1 MEKKLKLRNI
11 LDIRKS
17 KFRTETYPTRTS
29 EEQADVEDIVLRK
42 YEDLHI
48 KLKIN
53 PNLPE
58 LFKEQ
63 HTRFLVESMVYLP
76 SAYESL
82 DASRPWLC
90 YWILHPL
97 SLMGVRLEDTQ
108 KSHIAKFLGRC
119 QCPEGGFGGGP
130 GQFPHL
136 AATYAAVNALVIL
149 GTEEAYK
156 IIDRKKLRDF
166 LFSVR
171 QWDGSFA
178 MHVGGEIDIRGAYCA
193 LSVASLTGILTPEL
207 CKDTAEWIVSCQTY
221 EGGFSG
227 CPGMEAH
234 GGYAFCGL
242 AALVILQKGHL
253 VDQQALLRW
262 LVQRQMKLE
271 GGFQGR
277 TNKLVDGCYSF
288 WQGGAFPLLYS
299 LLAKGYSIP
308 QDHLFDERALQEYIL
323 ICCQNPSGGLLDKP
337 GKPRDIFHT
346 CYTISGLSVAQHF
359 LNERHIL
366 GPTRNSI
373 TCTHPLYN
381 IRPDIV
387 RKALLY
393 YNNLGDPNKK
403 DNNIGST

>member
-1 MEKKLKLRNI
+1 MEKKLYLRNI

-17 KFRTETYPTRTS
+17 KNRTESYPTKSS
-29 EEQADVEDIVLRK
+29 EEQSDVEDSVLKK

-58 LFKEQ
+58 LLKEQ
-63 HTRFLVESMVYLP
+63 HKKYLLSTIVYL
-76 SAYESL
+76 SHAYECL

-97 SLMGVRLEDTQ
+97 SLMGVRLDDTR
-108 KSHIAKFLGRC
+108 KSHIVKFLGKC
-119 QCPEGGFGGGP
+119 QSPSGGFGGGP

-136 AATYAAVNALVIL
+136 AATYSAVNALVIL
-149 GTEEAYK
+149 GTEEAYN
-156 IIDRKKLRDF
+156 IIDRKKLQEF
-166 LFSVR
+166 LLSVR
-171 QWDGSFA
+171 QPDGSFA
-178 MHVGGEIDIRGAYCA
+178 MHIGGEIDIRGAYCA
-193 LSVASLTGILTPEL
+193 LAVASLTGILTMDL
-207 CKDTAEWIVSCQTY
+207 FKDTAEWIVSCQTY

-242 AALVILQKGHL
+242 SALVILQKGHL
-253 VDQQALLRW
+253 CDKQALLRW
-262 LVQRQMKLE
+262 LVHRQMRLE

-299 LLAKGYSIP
+299 LLAKDGNTP
-308 QDHLFDERALQEYIL
+308 QDHLFDERALQEYLL
-323 ICCQNPSGGLLDKP
+323 ICCQSPTGGLLDKP
-337 GKPRDIFHT
+337 GKIRDVFHT
-346 CYTISGLSVAQHF
+346 CYTLSGLSVAQHF
-359 LNERHIL
+359 LEEIRIL
-366 GPTRNSI
+366 GPSKNGI
-373 TCTHPLYN
+373 ACTHPLYN

-393 YNNLGDPNKK
+393 YNNLGTPKQENQTG
-403 DNNIGST
+403 NM